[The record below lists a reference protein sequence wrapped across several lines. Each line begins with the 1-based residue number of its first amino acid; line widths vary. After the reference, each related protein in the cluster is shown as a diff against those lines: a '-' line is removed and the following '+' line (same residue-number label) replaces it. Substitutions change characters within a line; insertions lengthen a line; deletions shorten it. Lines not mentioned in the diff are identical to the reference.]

1 MGYIPFMQTSFDSVD
16 SKAVFEQVKSGYVG
30 PGDSV
35 KTFGKALTLQTLRKN
50 CQLTTSGTVALSLAA
65 LAAGLNKGDEIL
77 VPAYGVISTIH
88 AFSSIGLYPRLV
100 DVKVNTASMS
110 LDEICKSITKKT
122 RAICYVNFA
131 GNTGADLVE
140 IEKFCKD
147 EKLILIEDAACALGN
162 SFEGKMAGSFGD
174 ISTLSLSAPKII
186 TTGQGGAILTNK
198 DKLIRRVSEMID
210 LGDVNWRAKNLN
222 SGIGS
227 NLRYT
232 DLQASFGIT
241 QLKSLTKKLKHRN
254 KVFRELRSRLNNCLF
269 NPDGNEAPLYN
280 IILSEEREEIQC
292 FLRKHNVASVIQYR
306 AIYEHPPYNHLKYR
320 QFTGAEYWNNRALFL
335 PFGNGLT
342 IEQSIAVG
350 SLLESRISLMH
361 EFVTSNLLVSK

>member
-1 MGYIPFMQTSFDSVD
+1 MGHIPFMQTSLDSVD
-16 SKAVFEQVKSGYVG
+16 SKAVFEQVNSGYVG

-35 KTFGKALTLQTLRKN
+35 TTFGRELTTRILRKN

-65 LAAGLNKGDEIL
+65 LATGLNRGDEIL

-88 AFSSIGLYPRLV
+88 AFSSIGLSPRLV
-100 DVKVNTASMS
+100 DVDVNTASIS
-110 LDEICKSITKKT
+110 VDEICKSITKKT

-131 GNTGADLVE
+131 GNTGADLVK

-147 EKLILIEDAACALGN
+147 ERLVLIEDAACALGN

-174 ISTLSLSAPKII
+174 ISTLSLSAPKVI
-186 TTGQGGAILTNK
+186 TTGQGGALLTND
-198 DKLIRRVSEMID
+198 DKVIRRVNEMID
-210 LGDVNWRAKNLN
+210 LGDVNWRATNIN

-241 QLKSLTKKLKHRN
+241 QLKSLKKKLKHRK
-254 KVFRELRSRLNNCLF
+254 KVFGKLRSKLNNHVF

-280 IILSEEREEIQC
+280 IILSEEREEIQQ

-320 QFTGAEYWNNRALFL
+320 QFTGAEYWDDRALFL

-350 SLLESRISLMH
+350 SLLESHIGVMH
-361 EFVTSNLLVSK
+361 EFDTSNLLVSR